1 MAFVK
6 GSDGIARSL
15 KENKDVTYR
24 YADSDVATYLPTNT
38 ANVGAANVNS
48 SNLIA
53 TGQVV
58 ATGNVSGA
66 TGDFTSVEGD
76 TITDGTLSINA
87 GAITGATSGAFSTTI
102 TATGNVAGGNIT
114 TAGAVDVTGNVTGS
128 NIIATGN
135 IVGTTNGFDIG
146 YLEIP
151 QVVLSANVTTALSDS
166 GKHLY
171 STTAGNLAV
180 TIPSN
185 ANVAFPIGSAST
197 VVVNAAGNVIVDKQA
212 GVSLYLAGN
221 STDAGRVVST
231 YGMATIIKVA
241 TDVWFISGSGV
252 A

>member
-1 MAFVK
+1 M
-6 GSDGIARSL
+6 
-15 KENKDVTYR
+15 E
-24 YADSDVATYLPTNT
+24 
-38 ANVGAANVNS
+38 
-48 SNLIA
+48 A
-53 TGQVV
+53 TGLIS
-58 ATGNVSGA
+58 SG
-66 TGDFTSVEGD
+66 
-76 TITDGTLSINA
+76 
-87 GAITGATSGAFSTTI
+87 TTI
-102 TATGNVAGGNIT
+102 TATGNITGGNL
-114 TAGAVDVTGNVTGS
+114 
-128 NIIATGN
+128 IATGN